1 MNDLKDWLFPAATLP
16 VAVRQQLVGTF
27 VALVLLA
34 AARLLVLR
42 VLYRGSRDPRVLY
55 RWRKTVTYTTF
66 VLAFMVVGRIWST
79 GFSSLSTF
87 LGLLTAGL
95 AIALQDP
102 IVNLA
107 GWLFILWRRPFAV
120 GDRIQIG
127 DHQGDVIDIRVFQ
140 STILEIGN
148 WVHADQ
154 STGRVIHI
162 PNGKVFRETQA
173 NFTQAFAYIWNEI
186 PVLVT
191 FESDWRRAKGLLE
204 EIAVRHALHLSAA
217 AEEEIR
223 AAARQFMIFYTK
235 LSPAVY
241 TSVADSGVMLTVR
254 YLCDPRQRRGTSQA
268 IWEDV
273 LDTFAACGDIDLA
286 YPTYRYYDNVSEG
299 KRAGHA
305 FSTGR
310 LMTSACLSVILL
322 APAPVIATPADA
334 SAEPVGSPASTPASG
349 PARRRAHRPSL
360 SPEIVRIQRE
370 ARQQA
375 VDLQSAVSVAQ
386 ASGHV
391 HLIIDVYG
399 HFE

>member
-1 MNDLKDWLFPAATLP
+1 MNDLKQWLFPAVSFPPAVREQLLATL
-16 VAVRQQLVGTF
+16 VT
-27 VALVLLA
+27 LVLLA

-42 VLYRGSRDPRVLY
+42 VLYRRTEDPRALY
-55 RWRKTVTYTTF
+55 RWRKAITYTTF
-66 VLAFMVVGRIWST
+66 VLAFLVVGRIWST

-87 LGLLTAGL
+87 LGLVTAGL

-107 GWLFILWRRPFAV
+107 GWLFIVWRRPFVV
-120 GDRIQIG
+120 GDRVQIG

-148 WVHADQ
+148 WVDADQ

-162 PNGKVFRETQA
+162 PNGKVFREPQA

-191 FESDWRRAKGLLE
+191 FESNWRKAKGLLE
-204 EIAVRHALHLSAA
+204 EIGTRHALHLSAA

-223 AAARQFMIFYTK
+223 AAARRFMIFYTK

-241 TSVADSGVMLTVR
+241 TSVADSGVMLTIR
-254 YLCDPRQRRGTSQA
+254 YLCDPRQRRGTNQA

-273 LDTFAACGDIDLA
+273 LDTFATCDDVDLA

-299 KRAGHA
+299 KPGARAAPPTSRSSGG
-305 FSTGR
+305 GR
-310 LMTSACLSVILL
+310 SS
-322 APAPVIATPADA
+322 
-334 SAEPVGSPASTPASG
+334 S
-349 PARRRAHRPSL
+349 
-360 SPEIVRIQRE
+360 
-370 ARQQA
+370 
-375 VDLQSAVSVAQ
+375 
-386 ASGHV
+386 
-391 HLIIDVYG
+391 
-399 HFE
+399 

>member
-1 MNDLKDWLFPAATLP
+1 MNDLKDWLVPAATLP

-241 TSVADSGVMLTVR
+241 TSVADSGVTLTIR

-273 LDTFAACGDIDLA
+273 LDTFAACDDIDLA

-299 KRAGHA
+299 KREA
-305 FSTGR
+305 R
-310 LMTSACLSVILL
+310 
-322 APAPVIATPADA
+322 ATR
-334 SAEPVGSPASTPASG
+334 VGDSG
-349 PARRRAHRPSL
+349 PR
-360 SPEIVRIQRE
+360 
-370 ARQQA
+370 
-375 VDLQSAVSVAQ
+375 
-386 ASGHV
+386 
-391 HLIIDVYG
+391 
-399 HFE
+399 